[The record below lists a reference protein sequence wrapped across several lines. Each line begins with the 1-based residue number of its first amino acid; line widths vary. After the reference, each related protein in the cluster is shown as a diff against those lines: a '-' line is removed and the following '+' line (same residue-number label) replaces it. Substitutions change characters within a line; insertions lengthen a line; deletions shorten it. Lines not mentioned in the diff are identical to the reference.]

1 MEADANIDDPTQT
14 QPVSP
19 WRRLGPTFIVAAVVL
34 GPGSI
39 VNASRVGCEFG
50 YPLLWVVPM
59 AGILMMGMTIAAM
72 TIGVLDKQTPCQKL
86 ASRFGRVPALI
97 VGFALFTAIALFQ
110 ASNNNAMIM
119 AGEGLF
125 SSGTTSPPLVG
136 VAGLL
141 VFNALVIGML
151 VAGRKGLYKKLEKSM
166 AWLVGIM
173 LLAFSVS
180 MFAAKPDW
188 SALLYGLRPQWPETS
203 GEDSMVSWLGI
214 AALVATTFSVAGAF
228 FQTYQVREKGWQS
241 GQLRTGVVDGVIGI
255 GTLSLMTMILFV
267 TSAAAFHGKV
277 PVGELSNA
285 TAVAQQMEPLFG
297 SFASVLFSVGV
308 LAGAISSFVVNA
320 LIGGVVLV
328 DAMGKD
334 CRFDSPIVRR
344 ATIGTLVFGYLIA
357 ACALL
362 LEMNLVRFIVVAQ
375 SLTMVTFP
383 ILALTLLW
391 HLGTLRDQKIS
402 KVVYALVVLGTL
414 VVFAM
419 SVRSLKMLVG
429 F

>member
-1 MEADANIDDPTQT
+1 MEAEANIEAPQPI

-72 TIGVLDKQTPCQKL
+72 TIGVLDHQTPCQKL

-97 VGFALFTAIALFQ
+97 VGVALFIAIALFQ

-125 SSGTTSPPLVG
+125 SVGTASPPLLG
-136 VAGLL
+136 VAGLF
-141 VFNALVIGML
+141 VFNAVVVGML
-151 VAGRKGLYKKLEKSM
+151 VTGKTGLYKKLEKSM
-166 AWLVGIM
+166 AWLVGVM
-173 LLAFSVS
+173 LLAFSIS

-188 SALLYGLRPQWPETS
+188 FALIQGLRPQWPEKS

-241 GQLRTGVVDGVIGI
+241 GQLRTGVVDSVVGI

-297 SFASVLFSVGV
+297 SLASVLFSVGV

-320 LIGGVVLV
+320 LIGGVVVV
-328 DAMGKD
+328 DAIGKD
-334 CRFDSPIVRR
+334 CRFDSPTVRR

-357 ACALL
+357 AFALL
-362 LEMNLVRFIVVAQ
+362 LEMNLVRFIVIAQ
-375 SLTMVTFP
+375 SLTVVTFP

-391 HLGTLRDQKIS
+391 HLTTLRARRTS
-402 KVVYALVVLGTL
+402 KLVYALVVSGTL

-419 SVRSLKMLVG
+419 SFRSLKILIG